1 MESAVSTEQI
11 QVWFVIETVDETH
24 VFCGCSSEDCE
35 HSDKKSGIEVRQK
48 AVYNSFFLMYTVP
61 KYS

>member
-24 VFCGCSSEDCE
+24 VFCGYSSEDCE
-35 HSDKKSGIEVRQK
+35 HSDNKSGYEVSPK
-48 AVYNSFFLMYTVP
+48 AVYTFNVHFT
-61 KYS
+61 